1 LKEEIM
7 RRKSRGILSWTVTSL
22 FTLGLGAGVVL
33 MTATNGVVIAA
44 SPTSSPTTS
53 VATTVPTKVPTT
65 APTTAPTTRTI
76 TFHDDGKTY
85 TVTTGSASTGTAGYT
100 DY

>member
-1 LKEEIM
+1 M

-33 MTATNGVVIAA
+33 MTASNSVVSAA
-44 SPTSSPTTS
+44 SPTTSPSTS
-53 VATTVPTKVPTT
+53 VATTVPTA
-65 APTTAPTTRTI
+65 APTTAAVASSSTRTI